1 MDVQR
6 FGAFIQS
13 RRRDLGMTQGELGAK
28 LNVTDKAI
36 SRWERCIGFP
46 DINLLEPLAEAL
58 QISIQEL
65 MQCEQMKPK
74 ENAAETK
81 KEFWLFKYR
90 RILAMLC
97 AFVYALF
104 CLLAGNPQLAEQQI
118 WISPLNRFL
127 FLVTIAAC
135 LYASYREVHNG

>member
-13 RRRDLGMTQGELGAK
+13 RRRDLSMTQGELGKK

-36 SRWERCIGFP
+36 SRWERGVGFP

-74 ENAAETK
+74 ANSAETK

-90 RILAMLC
+90 RILAVLC

-104 CLLAGNPQLAEQQI
+104 NLLSGNPQLAEQQV
-118 WISPLNRFL
+118 WMSPLNRFL
-127 FLVTIAAC
+127 FLVTVAAC
-135 LYASYREVHNG
+135 LYASYREVNNG